1 MSHEP
6 VVLLQRT
13 RKFGVNWL
21 EGGGTEW
28 DFFVYGW
35 LSVGGTNGAYRAEP
49 SSGLNE
55 RRRLGVFGEERE

>member
-13 RKFGVNWL
+13 RKIGVNWL

-35 LSVGGTNGAYRAEP
+35 LSVGGTNGGLPRRAIQ
-49 SSGLNE
+49 
-55 RRRLGVFGEERE
+55 RA